1 LSKETVA
8 IYQQEYLTISMTFIY
23 RQLKGLNEKFKLLVM
38 ANRLNNVDIFPW
50 EYIYSKPKTSFKEK
64 AINKLY
70 KLIKYKYAA
79 LSNQQYNY
87 YKNLLIK
94 ENVKLVHAHFGPSGL
109 EILPPVKELKI
120 PLLVTFHGYD
130 ASMLLENRKYVAQL
144 GELFDYAHI
153 ITVSKNMKDRLVK
166 YGADPSKIKVHYIG
180 APLQDFAFHNRKA
193 LNEKA
198 KNNELIKFLQ
208 VSNFVE
214 KKGHKYTIN
223 AFKKFISFYPN
234 SRLILAGDGPL
245 KNSMEDL
252 CNELNLNNHVQFV
265 GKVTKPE
272 VIKLMKE
279 ADVFLHHSV
288 TAENGDQEGIPTVLM
303 EAMGTGLTVIS
314 TYHSGIPELII
325 DGYNGFLVHEKD
337 IKEYVEKL
345 KYVLSTDNSIRK
357 NAHNYVNKKFNIE
370 IQNKELGD
378 IYKFIINQAY
388 SS

>member
-1 LSKETVA
+1 MSKETVA

-23 RQLKGLNEKFKLLVM
+23 RQLKGLDEEFKLLVM

-50 EYIYSKPKTSFKEK
+50 EYIYSQPKTSFKEK

-70 KLIKYKYAA
+70 RLIKSKYAA

-87 YKNLLIK
+87 YKNVLIN

-109 EILPPVKELKI
+109 EILPLVKELNI

-130 ASMLLENRKYVAQL
+130 ASMLLKNRKYVAQL

-153 ITVSKNMKDRLVK
+153 ITVSKNMKDKLIQ
-166 YGADPSKIKVHYIG
+166 YGANPSKIKVHYIG
-180 APLQDFAFHNRKA
+180 APLQDFVFHSRKA

-214 KKGHKYTIN
+214 KKGHKYTIK
-223 AFKKFISFYPN
+223 AFKEFLKVYPN

-245 KNSMEDL
+245 RNSIQNL
-252 CNELNLNNHVQFV
+252 CNELNLNNYVQFV

-337 IKEYVEKL
+337 IKGYVEKL
-345 KYVLSTDNSIRK
+345 KHVLNTDNSIRK
-357 NAHNYVNKKFNIE
+357 NAHNYVNKNFNIQ
-370 IQNKELGD
+370 IQNEKLAD
-378 IYKFIINQAY
+378 IYRFMINRE
-388 SS
+388 S

>member
-8 IYQQEYLTISMTFIY
+8 IYQREYLTISMTFIY
-23 RQLKGLNEKFKLLVM
+23 RQLKGLDEEFKLLVM

-50 EYIYSKPKTSFKEK
+50 EYIYSQPKTSFKEK

-70 KLIKYKYAA
+70 KLIKSKYAA

-87 YKNLLIK
+87 YKNVLIN

-109 EILPPVKELKI
+109 EILPLVKELGI

-130 ASMLLENRKYVAQL
+130 ASRLLQNKKYVKQL
-144 GELFDYAHI
+144 KELFDYAYI
-153 ITVSKNMKDRLVK
+153 ITVSKNMRDRLIQ
-166 YGADPSKIKVHYIG
+166 YGADPSRIKVHYIG
-180 APLQDFAFHNRKA
+180 APLQDFVFHNRKA

-198 KNNELIKFLQ
+198 KNSEMIKFLQ

-214 KKGHKYTIN
+214 KKGHKYTIK
-223 AFKKFISFYPN
+223 AFKEFLGVYPN

-245 KNSMEDL
+245 RNSMEGL
-252 CNELNLNNHVQFV
+252 CNELNLNNHVQFI

-337 IKEYVEKL
+337 ITGYVEKL
-345 KYVLSTDNSIRK
+345 KHVLNTDNSIRK
-357 NAHNYVNKKFNIE
+357 NAYNYVNKNFNIQ
-370 IQNKELGD
+370 IQNEELAD
-378 IYKFIINQAY
+378 IYRFVMNREC
-388 SS
+388 